1 MHLFLSARLSTAS
14 DAHGGE
20 RGEGR
25 ERRFGKLGNLC
36 QDKMMSE
43 LSELTL
49 THTIYFPT
57 VQKEILERKVWKAR
71 TAFHLVQS
79 FRVF

>member
-49 THTIYFPT
+49 THPIFL
-57 VQKEILERKVWKAR
+57 QKEILERKARKAQ
-71 TAFHLVQS
+71 VS
-79 FRVF
+79 EIS